1 MPLPPWEPENLV
13 LRNRF
18 VAERSKCPDK
28 SKHNLYTMLAVFSAE
43 PDAQYNEMNSQDTD
57 RLRILTEFQHVTEV
71 RHESSLCV
79 F

>member
-1 MPLPPWEPENLV
+1 M
-13 LRNRF
+13 
-18 VAERSKCPDK
+18 AERSKCPDK

-43 PDAQYNEMNSQDTD
+43 PDAQNSVMNSQDTD
-57 RLRILTEFQHVTEV
+57 RLLILTEFRHVAEV